1 MPSASQN
8 LVTAAKLVE
17 GKQLGGTSRVVPYG
31 NDSVQGQLHFASAAA
46 RKALPLLKEGKAA
59 ADETLCKEF
68 PAPTRRCFD
77 VASSLPLP
85 GAKPLRLHSWKR
97 PRALGRAEP

>member
-1 MPSASQN
+1 MI
-8 LVTAAKLVE
+8 AAKLVE
-17 GKQLGGTSRVVPYG
+17 GEQRGRTGRVVPCG

-46 RKALPLLKEGKAA
+46 RKAFPLLKEGKAA
-59 ADETLCKEF
+59 AEKPSAKF

-97 PRALGRAEP
+97 PQAHRAEP